1 MKTTS
6 CKLLLLLSK
15 NNLMSCSTTLD
26 PEKIVETIAK
36 LEKRIADRF
45 PDSGLRKLV
54 NQFLEIAG
62 KSKSKIEW
70 IAKPN
75 LTIRILTYFVII
87 IGIAGLIYSLSFIDL
102 KIQNKTLGNII
113 SISEALF
120 NDLILIGAAIFFLV
134 TIETRVKKTRASKL
148 LNELRVLAHV
158 IDMHQLTKD
167 PAMLYEINK
176 STEHSPVR
184 KLSKFELQRYLDYCS
199 EVLSLI
205 GKVAALYAQ
214 SLPIDVVVRAVNE
227 IEVLTNSFSRK
238 IWQKLVIL
246 SELEEHS
253 QTKKA
258 SKRKKEVNKKST
270 AKKENKK

>member
-1 MKTTS
+1 
-6 CKLLLLLSK
+6 
-15 NNLMSCSTTLD
+15 MSCSTTLD
-26 PEKIVETIAK
+26 PERIVETIAK

-62 KSKSKIEW
+62 KSKNKIEW

-87 IGIAGLIYSLSFIDL
+87 IGIIGLIYSLSFIDL

-113 SISEALF
+113 SITESLF
-120 NDLILIGAAIFFLV
+120 NDLVLIGAAIFFMV
-134 TIETRVKKTRASKL
+134 TIETRVKKNRASKL

-167 PAMLYEINK
+167 PAMLYEMNK
-176 STEHSPVR
+176 STVHSPVR

-199 EVLSLI
+199 EALSLI

-214 SLPIDVVVRAVNE
+214 SLPADVRSDVVVRTVND

-246 SELEEHS
+246 SELEENS
-253 QTKKA
+253 QERKA
-258 SKRKKEVNKKST
+258 TKRKKT
-270 AKKENKK
+270 RAKEN